1 MELELELIIAIIAL
15 SILMLVWFKL
25 VMLFAK
31 MTVGKQA
38 TMWQIILFLVIAG
51 PVGWAVILII
61 FVYNQVDKH
70 WTKIFK

>member
-1 MELELELIIAIIAL
+1 MELELIIAIIAL

-38 TMWQIILFLVIAG
+38 TMWQIILFLVMAG

>member
-1 MELELELIIAIIAL
+1 VELELIIAIIAL

-38 TMWQIILFLVIAG
+38 KMWQIISFLVVAG